1 MHKGGRR
8 TTVTEKSV
16 YLYTLTKTAEKYIL
30 NPQTLRLEKKKNK
43 HRLLKTLFVIAAG
56 AVLFALYMWIHAS
69 VLGKDLPK
77 TAVLRRQNADW
88 QSRVEQ
94 MEARLD
100 RDEEALSLLEVRD
113 DRIYRSVYGMD
124 EIPMAVRGAG
134 ISGNRYPALLALDY
148 NHILRRT
155 AFRLDDLAKRA
166 YVQSKS
172 FDDVAAQARE
182 AGDKAAHIPAIP
194 PMVPGSFRQSSP
206 FGYRSDPILGISK
219 MHTGMD
225 FSCDP
230 GNPVYAV
237 GDGTVILVESDFYGY
252 GNHIEVDHGF
262 GYISRYSHLSDMY
275 AYVGQKVSRGDCI
288 ALSGKSGRVTG
299 PHLHF
304 EIMYRHDYVNPAA
317 YMDLEILP
325 EDYAGMVRKPER
337 R

>member
-1 MHKGGRR
+1 M
-8 TTVTEKSV
+8 
-16 YLYTLTKTAEKYIL
+16 TKTAEKYIL

-43 HRLLKTLFVIAAG
+43 HRLLKTLIVIAAG
-56 AVLFALYMWIHAS
+56 AVLFAFYMWIHAS

-134 ISGNRYPALLALDY
+134 ISGNRYPALLALDH

-155 AFRLDDLAKRA
+155 AFRLDNLAKRA

-172 FDDVAAQARE
+172 FDDVAAQAKE

-262 GYISRYSHLSDMY
+262 GYVSRYSHLSDMF

-288 ALSGKSGRVTG
+288 ALSGKSGRATG

-304 EIMYRHDYVNPAA
+304 EIIYRHDYVNPAA
-317 YMDLEILP
+317 YMDLDISP
-325 EDYAGMVRKPER
+325 EDYYSMVRKPER

>member
-1 MHKGGRR
+1 M
-8 TTVTEKSV
+8 
-16 YLYTLTKTAEKYIL
+16 TKTANKYIL
-30 NPQTLRLEKKKNK
+30 NPETLRVEKKKNK
-43 HRLLKTLFVIAAG
+43 HRLLKTLFVISAG

-69 VLGKDLPK
+69 VLGRDLPK

-134 ISGNRYPALLALDY
+134 ISGNRYPALLALDHH
-148 NHILRRT
+148 HILRRT

-172 FDDVAAQARE
+172 FDDVAALARE

-262 GYISRYSHLSDMY
+262 GYVSRYSHLADMY

-304 EIMYRHDYVNPAA
+304 EILYRHDYVNPAA
-317 YMDLEILP
+317 YMDLDILP
-325 EDYAGMVRKPER
+325 EDYAAMVRKPDR